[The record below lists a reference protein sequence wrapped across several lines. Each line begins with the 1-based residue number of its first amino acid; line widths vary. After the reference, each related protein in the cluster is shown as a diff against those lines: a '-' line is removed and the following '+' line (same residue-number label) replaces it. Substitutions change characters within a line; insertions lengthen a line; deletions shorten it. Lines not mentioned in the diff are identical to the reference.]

1 VSRVTQQAAW
11 AQDEARGTASA
22 KPLRVALLGAG
33 TVGAAV
39 ARSLAERAELYE
51 RRIGAP
57 LELVGIAVR
66 DAGRPRDLT
75 GVLPGLLTERPEDL
89 IDDVDLVVEVM
100 GGIQP
105 ARGLIERALAHGAD
119 VVTAN
124 KQLIAQHG
132 VELEALAEGAG
143 RGLAY
148 EAAVVAAVPVLH
160 VVREALVGDEIRSI
174 HGIVNGSTNYIL
186 DMVAR
191 LGVPFEDAVQ
201 QAGERGYLEAN
212 PTDDLEGL
220 DAAAKIVI
228 LARTA
233 WGVDV
238 TLNDVQRKGITGLT
252 DEDFESARGTGQVIK
267 LIASAWRSGST
278 ADPRVEVAVSPTL
291 VAADH
296 PFALT
301 REGMNMV
308 IIEAHLAGTLRLSGA
323 GAGGDETAS
332 AVLGDVVNL
341 ARQRVRARSLD

>member
-1 VSRVTQQAAW
+1 MS
-11 AQDEARGTASA
+11 AQDAQTTVSQAGRDAAT
-22 KPLRVALLGAG
+22 PVRVALLGAG

-39 ARSLAERAELYE
+39 AKSLVARADLYA
-51 RRIGAP
+51 RRVGAP

-66 DAGRPRDLT
+66 DLGRERDLT
-75 GVLPGLLTERPEDL
+75 GVLPGLLTEDPGSLVE
-89 IDDVDLVVEVM
+89 DVDIVVEVM
-100 GGIQP
+100 GGIEP
-105 ARGLIERALAHGAD
+105 ARELITRALRAGAD

-132 VELEALAEGAG
+132 VALEAVANQAG
-143 RGLAY
+143 RGLVY
-148 EAAVVAAVPVLH
+148 EAAVVAAVPVVH
-160 VVREALVGDEIRSI
+160 VVSQAMIGDEIRSI

-191 LGVPFEDAVQ
+191 LGVPFQEAVQ
-201 QAGERGYLEAN
+201 QAGDRGYLEAD
-212 PTDDLEGL
+212 PTEDLEGL

-238 TLNDVQRKGITGLT
+238 TLEDVKREGITGLT
-252 DEDFESARGTGQVIK
+252 DRDFEEARGTGQVIK
-267 LIASAWRSGST
+267 LIASASRSGST
-278 ADPRVEVAVSPTL
+278 ADPRVEIAVRPTL

-308 IIEAHLAGTLRLSGA
+308 IIDAESAGSLRLSGA

-332 AVLGDVVNL
+332 AVLGDLVTM
-341 ARQRVRARSLD
+341 ARQRVRARLQD